1 MDHYAPGVRDDARRT
16 VAGLLIAI
24 AGVTAGFAGVA
35 GTSHPGWLIAC
46 IVIAAVATAVAVVVE
61 FPDVKMLL
69 DGRLRIPRFRRA
81 RAVPQPAPSPL
92 APSPVILDTW
102 RYTSDGQKARA
113 AMMAT
118 EQGMPGTGARLQSGD
133 RPPWI
138 RFVVLI
144 PCSRIGPETTS
155 GQFWPEFQRFLK
167 NQPVTSLV
175 NSLTR
180 PVSGVRWRRWAPGS
194 AGNIQAVYTPDQEE
208 EAVASARLMLPDGS
222 LRFTASGTA
231 SAVLILH
238 FEPPVGSRDAPL
250 PAGPVAWSDHITRAL
265 ELPNALN
272 RLLTHQFGLTTSGNP
287 QVVLG
292 FRLEAASDLT
302 EIIDITDLTKLPGGH
317 HGRQAIGYFI
327 ADSAGAS
334 PAEMVERMITHV
346 LMYGLQAER

>member
-1 MDHYAPGVRDDARRT
+1 MLPGVRDDARRT

-35 GTSHPGWLIAC
+35 GTSHPGWLITC

-69 DGRLRIPRFRRA
+69 DGRLRIPRLRRS
-81 RAVPQPAPSPL
+81 RAVPPPAPSPP

-102 RYTSDGQKARA
+102 QYTSDGQKARA

-118 EQGMPGTGARLQSGD
+118 EQGMPGTGSRLLSGN
-133 RPPWI
+133 RPAWI

-144 PCSRIGPETTS
+144 PCSQIGPETEP
-155 GQFWPEFQRFLK
+155 GQLWAEFERFLK

-180 PVSGVRWRRWAPGS
+180 PVSGVRWMRWAPGS
-194 AGNIQAVYTPDQEE
+194 AGNIQAVYTPGQEE
-208 EAVASARLMLPDGS
+208 EAMASARLMLPDGS

-250 PAGPVAWSDHITRAL
+250 PAGPVAWTEHMMRAL
-265 ELPNALN
+265 ELPSALN
-272 RLLTHQFGLTTSGNP
+272 RLLTHQFGLTTSGDL

-292 FRLEAASDLT
+292 FRLEAPSDLT
-302 EIIDITDLTKLPGGH
+302 EIIDITDLTKLPGGQ

-327 ADSAGAS
+327 ADSAGARS
-334 PAEMVERMITHV
+334 AEVVKRMINHV
-346 LMYGLQAER
+346 LIYALQAEC

>member
-1 MDHYAPGVRDDARRT
+1 MLPVVRDEARRT

-46 IVIAAVATAVAVVVE
+46 IVIAAVATAVAAVVE

-69 DGRLRIPRFRRA
+69 DGHLRIPRFRRA
-81 RAVPQPAPSPL
+81 RALPSDAPAPS
-92 APSPVILDTW
+92 APDPVILDTW
-102 RYTSDGQKARA
+102 QYTSDGQKARA

-118 EQGMPGTGARLQSGD
+118 ESGMPGTGSQLLSGD
-133 RPPWI
+133 RPAWI

-144 PCSRIGPETTS
+144 PCSKISPETEP
-155 GQFWPEFQRFLK
+155 GQLWPDFERFLK

-194 AGNIQAVYTPDQEE
+194 TGNIQAVFTPGQEE

-238 FEPPVGSRDAPL
+238 FEPPAGSHDVPL
-250 PAGPVAWSDHITRAL
+250 PAGPVAWTDHMMRAL
-265 ELPNALN
+265 ELPTALN
-272 RLLTHQFGLTTSGNP
+272 RLLTHQFGLSTSGDP

-292 FRLEAASDLT
+292 FRLEASNDLT
-302 EIIDITDLTKLPGGH
+302 EIIDITDLTKLPGGQ

-327 ADSAGAS
+327 ADSTGAHS
-334 PAEMVERMITHV
+334 AEVVERMINHV
-346 LMYGLQAER
+346 LMYALQAER